1 MFDTC
6 PVWAWYDTQM
16 KRVLALIFAVA
27 LSSAAR
33 AQTLELSLAAG
44 SHPFSVNLAL
54 QNFALSDALTLEAAV
69 SIQRVQLGA
78 QLAFEFAG
86 IGQGAVY
93 SRFAVAY
100 TGAVRFEGGA
110 RGAIGPVSLELSSAI
125 WNGDPTEFNVGAAF
139 AAQPQTLTVGGI
151 DLGLQGAYRLT
162 RTLVLNAGVKYGS
175 AQSRITVRLEN
186 RDGDWVY
193 GGGTL
198 LAWQS
203 NGATL
208 LLTGAA
214 KYSPSDTPYSVELQ
228 TSLGVNQPS
237 GFGWGGANLAFSY
250 TLEELGFISAYVNY
264 EIWRL
269 DVLPFRTGLNLEFNL
284 GPGALIVAGY
294 GGADLNWNL
303 GGGGRIAYRLD
314 LGTLFNP

>member
-1 MFDTC
+1 
-6 PVWAWYDTQM
+6 M
-16 KRVLALIFAVA
+16 KRVLALIAVVA
-27 LSSAAR
+27 TSSAAR

-54 QNFALSDALTLEAAV
+54 QNFALSEAITLEAAV
-69 SIQRVQLGA
+69 SNRRAMLGA
-78 QLAFEFAG
+78 QFAFGFAG
-86 IGQGAVY
+86 LGQGAVY

-100 TGAVRFEGGA
+100 TGAVRFEGGV
-110 RGAIGPVSLELSSAI
+110 RGAIGPVSVELNSAI
-125 WNGDPTEFNVGAAF
+125 WNADPTEFNVGAAY
-139 AAQPQTLTVGGI
+139 AAQPQTLTASGI

-162 RTLVLNAGVKYGS
+162 RTLVLNAGIKYGS
-175 AQSRITVRLEN
+175 AQSRVAVRLEN

-214 KYSPSDTPYSVELQ
+214 KYSPSDAPYSLELQ

-250 TLEELGFISAYVNY
+250 SLEELGSVSAYVNY

-269 DVLPFRTGLNLEFNL
+269 DVLPFRTGLNLELNV
-284 GPGALIVAGY
+284 GPGALIVQGY

-303 GGGGRIAYRLD
+303 GGGGRVAYRLD
-314 LGTLFNP
+314 LGALFNP

>member
-1 MFDTC
+1 
-6 PVWAWYDTQM
+6 M
-16 KRVLALIFAVA
+16 KRVLVLIAAVA
-27 LSSAAR
+27 LSCAAR

-54 QNFALSDALTLEAAV
+54 KNFIVSEAPSITLEAAV
-69 SIQRVQLGA
+69 SNQRVQLGA
-78 QLAFEFAG
+78 QVAFEFAG
-86 IGQGAVY
+86 IGQATVY

-100 TGAVRFEGGA
+100 SGALRFEGGA
-110 RGAIGPVSLELSSAI
+110 RGAIGPVSVELNSAI
-125 WNGDPTEFNVGAAF
+125 WNADPTEFNVGAAY
-139 AAQPQTLTVGGI
+139 AAQPQTLAPSGV

-162 RTLVLNAGVKYGS
+162 RTLVVIGAVKYGS
-175 AQSRITVRLEN
+175 AQSRVTLRLEN
-186 RDGDWVY
+186 RDGAWVY

-214 KYSPSDTPYSVELQ
+214 KYSPDDQPYSLELQ
-228 TSLGVNQPS
+228 TSFGVNRPS
-237 GFGWGGANLAFSY
+237 GFGWGGANIALSIS
-250 TLEELGFISAYVNY
+250 LEELGLVSAYVNY

-269 DVLPFRTGLNLEFNL
+269 DVLPFRTGVNLELNV
-284 GPGALIVAGY
+284 GPGALVVQGY
-294 GGADLNWNL
+294 GGADLNWRF

-314 LGTLFNP
+314 LGSLFNP

>member
-1 MFDTC
+1 
-6 PVWAWYDTQM
+6 M
-16 KRVLALIFAVA
+16 KRVLALIAAVA
-27 LSSAAR
+27 LPCAAR

-54 QNFALSDALTLEAAV
+54 QNFALSEAITLEAAV
-69 SIQRVQLGA
+69 SNQRVQLGA
-78 QLAFEFAG
+78 QLAFGFAT
-86 IGQGAVY
+86 IGQATIY
-93 SRFAVAY
+93 SRLAVAY

-110 RGAIGPVSLELSSAI
+110 RGAIGPVSLELASAI
-125 WNGDPTEFNVGAAF
+125 WNADPTEFNVGAAY
-139 AAQPQTLTVGGI
+139 AAQPQTLTNSGI

-175 AQSRITVRLEN
+175 AQSRVTVRLEN

-214 KYSPSDTPYSVELQ
+214 KYSDRKSV
-228 TSLGVNQPS
+228 V
-237 GFGWGGANLAFSY
+237 
-250 TLEELGFISAYVNY
+250 
-264 EIWRL
+264 
-269 DVLPFRTGLNLEFNL
+269 
-284 GPGALIVAGY
+284 
-294 GGADLNWNL
+294 
-303 GGGGRIAYRLD
+303 
-314 LGTLFNP
+314 